1 MDPGRRLAGALAARP
16 LPVDPAPRERRGP
29 HARVGSAPGP
39 PANGEGE
46 FWDDQ
51 PEWIVEPDTVD
62 LPGAVPPAARP
73 GWGGRLRDRFRRR
86 RGAAV
91 RRWVPEPVQRAR
103 LDPGRPGAVAL
114 TIVTALA
121 ALAAAVG
128 VWLDRPRAEALP
140 PGPVAG
146 LSPIADAPAGTA
158 PPGGTPGGQIV
169 VSVVGTVARPGLVR
183 VPGGARVADVVDA
196 AGGVLPGTEVAGLNL
211 ARRVSDG
218 EQVVVGAAAP
228 DAVARPGTAPP
239 EPATGTGTGAAGG
252 KVDLNSASVAQLDG
266 LPGVGPVTAQRIV
279 DWRTRNGRFSRVD
292 QLREIDG
299 IGERKYAQLRELVVA
314 G

>member
-1 MDPGRRLAGALAARP
+1 M
-16 LPVDPAPRERRGP
+16 
-29 HARVGSAPGP
+29 
-39 PANGEGE
+39 
-46 FWDDQ
+46 
-51 PEWIVEPDTVD
+51 
-62 LPGAVPPAARP
+62 
-73 GWGGRLRDRFRRR
+73 
-86 RGAAV
+86 
-91 RRWVPEPVQRAR
+91 QRAR

-114 TIVTALA
+114 TVVTLVA

-128 VWLDRPRAEALP
+128 VWLDRPRADPLP

-146 LSPIADAPAGTA
+146 LSPIADVPAGSAT
-158 PPGGTPGGQIV
+158 PNTPGGELV
-169 VSVVGTVARPGLVR
+169 VSVVGTVARPGLVK
-183 VPGGARVADVVDA
+183 VPDGARVADVVEA

-218 EQVVVGAAAP
+218 EQVVVGAP
-228 DAVARPGTAPP
+228 APP
-239 EPATGTGTGAAGG
+239 AEAPAAEAPATTGGSAGG
-252 KVDLNSASVAQLDG
+252 KVDLNSATVAQLDG

-299 IGERKYAQLRELVVA
+299 IGERKYTQLRELVVA

>member
-1 MDPGRRLAGALAARP
+1 VDPRRRLAVAL
-16 LPVDPAPRERRGP
+16 
-29 HARVGSAPGP
+29 GSSPQ
-39 PANGEGE
+39 EY
-46 FWDDQ
+46 WDDR
-51 PEWIVEPDTVD
+51 PEWIVEPDTVE
-62 LPGAVPPAARP
+62 LAPPASEPPAR
-73 GWGGRLRDRFRRR
+73 GRAGRLGDRLRRR

-91 RRWVPEPVQRAR
+91 RRWVPEPLQRAR

-114 TIVTALA
+114 TVVTLLA

-128 VWLDRPRAEALP
+128 VWLDRPRADPLP

-146 LSPIADAPAGTA
+146 LSPIAEVPAGSRPSA
-158 PPGGTPGGQIV
+158 APGGELV
-169 VSVVGTVARPGLVR
+169 VSVVGTVARPGVVK
-183 VPGGARVADVVDA
+183 VPDGARVADVVEA

-218 EQVVVGAAAP
+218 EQVVVGAP
-228 DAVARPGTAPP
+228 APP
-239 EPATGTGTGAAGG
+239 VEAPAAGAGEPAAGRTTAGG
-252 KVDLNSASVAQLDG
+252 KVDLNSATVAQLDG

-314 G
+314 A

>member
-1 MDPGRRLAGALAARP
+1 MDPRRRLAVAL
-16 LPVDPAPRERRGP
+16 
-29 HARVGSAPGP
+29 GSSPQ
-39 PANGEGE
+39 EY
-46 FWDDQ
+46 WDDR
-51 PEWIVEPDTVD
+51 PEWIVEPDTVEFA
-62 LPGAVPPAARP
+62 PPVPEPLARGRAARL
-73 GWGGRLRDRFRRR
+73 GDRLRRR

-91 RRWVPEPVQRAR
+91 RRWVPESVQRAR
-103 LDPGRPGAVAL
+103 MDPGRPGAVAL
-114 TIVTALA
+114 TVVTLLA

-128 VWLDRPRAEALP
+128 VWLERPRADPLP

-146 LSPIADAPAGTA
+146 LSPITDVPAGSGPSA
-158 PPGGTPGGQIV
+158 APGGALV
-169 VSVVGTVARPGLVR
+169 VSVVGTVVRPGLVT
-183 VPGGARVADVVDA
+183 VPDGARVADVVEA

-218 EQVVVGAAAP
+218 EQVVVGAP
-228 DAVARPGTAPP
+228 APP
-239 EPATGTGTGAAGG
+239 AEAPAAGAGEQAAASGTAGG
-252 KVDLNSASVAQLDG
+252 KVDLNSATVAQLDG

>member
-1 MDPGRRLAGALAARP
+1 MAAPAEPAGGDHWFNR
-16 LPVDPAPRERRGP
+16 
-29 HARVGSAPGP
+29 
-39 PANGEGE
+39 
-46 FWDDQ
+46 
-51 PEWIVEPDTVD
+51 PEWMVDPDTVD
-62 LPGAVPPAARP
+62 LPVPVPETAPPGRRARL
-73 GWGGRLRDRFRRR
+73 GDRLRRR

-91 RRWVPEPVQRAR
+91 RRWVPESVQRAR

-114 TIVTALA
+114 TVVTLVA

-128 VWLDRPRAEALP
+128 VWLDRPRADPLP

-146 LSPIADAPAGTA
+146 LSPIADVPTGAGPTSA
-158 PPGGTPGGQIV
+158 PGGELV
-169 VSVVGTVARPGLVR
+169 VSVVGTVARPGLVK
-183 VPGGARVADVVDA
+183 VPDGARVADVVEA

-218 EQVVVGAAAP
+218 EQVVVGAP
-228 DAVARPGTAPP
+228 APP
-239 EPATGTGTGAAGG
+239 VEAPAAGAGEPTAATVTAGG
-252 KVDLNSASVAQLDG
+252 KVDLNSATVAQLDG